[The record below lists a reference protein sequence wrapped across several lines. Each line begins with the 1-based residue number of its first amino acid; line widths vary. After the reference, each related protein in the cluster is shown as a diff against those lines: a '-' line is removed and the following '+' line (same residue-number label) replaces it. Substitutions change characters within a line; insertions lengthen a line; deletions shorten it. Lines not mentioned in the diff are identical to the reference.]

1 MRIRC
6 SPFPGVAGRWRI
18 ILCFLLL
25 SLAAVNAFS
34 QAPPKVDE
42 PGGAA
47 PSNPPLQD
55 EEPQARA
62 WLAIRQKERGQL
74 KKLAEGIYLI
84 KSNFAL
90 GKSQETSEAS
100 DEWTLWKLEN
110 GEFQVDGEF
119 KASKSAIKAS
129 STSYQVDLNPQMR
142 PVSYKLF
149 GRKLVSGC
157 VWTESKLFC
166 QETDH
171 NGEVQGAA
179 GASIDNSTRFLSPLF
194 PFLFNALTPNAK
206 IQPGEMTYLT
216 LLSLSYSDEPGALI
230 DLIPEYASLKLIRR
244 GTYSIPQA
252 NTEGSEFQL
261 GVREIPGAAAT
272 NPQAPVIPPDPERE
286 DPYKPFC
293 KFVVSSNGILLSA
306 SDVNTQKEFIRLVQF
321 KKFAV
326 F

>member
-1 MRIRC
+1 M
-6 SPFPGVAGRWRI
+6 
-18 ILCFLLL
+18 
-25 SLAAVNAFS
+25 
-34 QAPPKVDE
+34 E
-42 PGGAA
+42 
-47 PSNPPLQD
+47 D

-74 KKLAEGIYLI
+74 KKVAEGIYLI

-90 GKSQETSEAS
+90 GKTQETSEAS
-100 DEWTLWKLEN
+100 DVWTLWKLEN

-149 GRKLVSGC
+149 GKKLVSGC
-157 VWTESKLFC
+157 VWTASKLFC
-166 QETDH
+166 QETDRS
-171 NGEVQGAA
+171 GEVQGAA
-179 GASIDNSTRFLSPLF
+179 GASIDNSTSFLSPLF
-194 PFLFNALTPNAK
+194 PFLFNALTPNSK

-230 DLIPEYASLKLIRR
+230 DLIPEYASLCLIRR
-244 GTYSIPQA
+244 EKYSILQA
-252 NTEGSEFQL
+252 HMDGSEFQL

-272 NPQAPVIPPDPERE
+272 IPEAPPIPPDPEHK
-286 DPYKPFC
+286 DQYKPFC
-293 KFVVSSNGILLSA
+293 KFLLSSNGILLSA
-306 SDVNTQKEFIRLVQF
+306 SDVNTEKEFIRLVQF
-321 KKFAV
+321 KKFAD